1 MLVFF
6 CLLTVISLVR
16 FHESAGLTE
25 LLLVAYMF
33 NNPMISFNFL
43 HVQGVQLT
51 HLGISFPAYGNFC
64 CLPISFAKFFHIAV
78 ASSVTGTCVASA
90 YLECVNNQSLCEV

>member
-1 MLVFF
+1 M
-6 CLLTVISLVR
+6 LTVISHVR
-16 FHESAGLTE
+16 LHGSAGLTE

-33 NNPMISFNFL
+33 NNPMISFNLL

-64 CLPISFAKFFHIAV
+64 YLPISFAKYFHIAL
-78 ASSVTGTCVASA
+78 ASSVTGTCIAGA
-90 YLECVNNQSLCEV
+90 HLECVNNESLCEV